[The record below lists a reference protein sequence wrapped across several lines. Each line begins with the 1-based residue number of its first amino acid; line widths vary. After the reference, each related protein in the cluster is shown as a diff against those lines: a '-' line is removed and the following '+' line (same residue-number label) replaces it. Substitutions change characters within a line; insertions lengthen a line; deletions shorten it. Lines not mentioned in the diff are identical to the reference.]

1 MADMVDTVDQ
11 ERMLG
16 HTHTSANG
24 WVSADANRKEERRRT
39 HKRSAARR
47 ESYMPVSIKLIDD
60 QRCIPMVIVE
70 H

>member
-1 MADMVDTVDQ
+1 MADMVNTVDQ

-47 ESYMPVSIKLIDD
+47 DRKLCVARGGDGV
-60 QRCIPMVIVE
+60 R
-70 H
+70 